1 MMNSLELVIDEKK
14 KKKKTKKKLERNGS
28 IKKEL
33 FIRRNLPVEDCNERN
48 RFGES

>member
-1 MMNSLELVIDEKK
+1 MNSLELVIDEKK
-14 KKKKTKKKLERNGS
+14 KKKKKKLERNES